1 MFRQIK
7 FVFPILAALAL
18 PAAAF
23 DVENMTDAERDAF
36 GREVRAFLLENPDVF
51 LEVIQ
56 VLEQRRANEAAAA
69 ELALVSDNAKA
80 IFDDGY
86 SWVGGNPDGDVT
98 IVEFLDYRCGFCKR
112 AFPQVEQLIATDGN
126 IRLVIKEYPILG
138 EASQLASR
146 YAIATKNLEGDDAY
160 KAVHDAMMGLRG
172 EVTEDTLERI
182 SDDLGFDHEDILV
195 EMESPGITEIIQA
208 NYALARILEIQGT
221 PSFVMGE
228 RMVRGY
234 VELDQMRAI
243 VADIRENQS

>member
-1 MFRQIK
+1 MLRQLK
-7 FVFPILAALAL
+7 FVLPVLAAFAL
-18 PAAAF
+18 PASAF
-23 DVENMTDAERDAF
+23 DVENMTDAEREAF

-51 LEVIQ
+51 LEVVQI
-56 VLEQRRANEAAAA
+56 LEQRRANEAVAA
-69 ELALVSDNAKA
+69 ELALVTNNADA

-98 IVEFLDYRCGFCKR
+98 IVEFLDYRCGYCKR
-112 AFPQVEQLIATDGN
+112 AFPQVEQLIESDGN
-126 IRLVIKEYPILG
+126 IRFIVKEYPILG

-146 YAIATKNLEGDDAY
+146 YAIATRNLEGDEAY

-172 EVTEDTLERI
+172 ELTEDTLERI
-182 SDDLGFDHEDILV
+182 SDDLGLDHDDIVV
-195 EMESPGITEIIQA
+195 EMENPEIVEIIQA
-208 NYALARILEIQGT
+208 NYALARTLEIQGT

-243 VADIRENQS
+243 VADIRESQG